1 MVFLSKENILKPSS
15 LQHNDEISI
24 SVNVVKTEKRTWIAY
39 AERLRAGKNRES
51 AAKPRTEEGSTT
63 IRRGG
68 VALILHKM
76 RSGEQLNRERQF

>member
-39 AERLRAGKNRES
+39 AERLRVGKIENQQPSLEQRKVQRLSAGAE
-51 AAKPRTEEGSTT
+51 
-63 IRRGG
+63 
-68 VALILHKM
+68 
-76 RSGEQLNRERQF
+76 